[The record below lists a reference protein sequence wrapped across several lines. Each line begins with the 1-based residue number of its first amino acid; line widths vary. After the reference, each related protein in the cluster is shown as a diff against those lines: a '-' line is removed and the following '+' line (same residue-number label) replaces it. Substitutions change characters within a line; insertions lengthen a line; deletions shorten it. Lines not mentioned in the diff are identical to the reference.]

1 MTMNMSSPDCPHE
14 PIVEIPLRYYM
25 ELMQLAPLTLQAR
38 LRSSGEKNPGILLS
52 AWYYV
57 ELLNAAAI
65 VSNQLKGVV
74 AAVPV
79 HEDDEFLDM
88 ESDYD
93 N

>member
-79 HEDDEFLDM
+79 HEDDEYLDM